1 MWRLACFGVKG
12 KMVTIARLARGEP
25 DVVVACHC
33 DPSNWE
39 NSEQFQP
46 HRTHFDRA
54 ARYHRADLNKNHTKA
69 DWHFTTANARI
80 KLRRLYPA
88 S

>member
-33 DPSNWE
+33 VLELGNLGTVPTASH
-39 NSEQFQP
+39 P
-46 HRTHFDRA
+46 LRTGRA
-54 ARYHRADLNKNHTKA
+54 LSLADLNKNHTKA